1 MIVLYVPWGI
11 VFVYQIKTQATEA
24 NEGFKLVNAIHYI
37 TAFAIKS
44 QDFSVESIVF
54 KLIAFVFLILILVLI
69 YRNRDKFAG
78 AGVFLMYAT
87 IAIGII
93 SLMSSFSN
101 TMRIRYLVPVLG
113 IFWLSAS
120 IEIGKIKS
128 NKVLA
133 FALILVMLLAC
144 ASVVITCQDIDSR
157 LAFNEE
163 KDNFLD
169 SINNNGSVIVYNTDY
184 GYKVVHNDLNNTKQ
198 YTLSGKY
205 FYDDDIE
212 VCKDFDKVLKD
223 NRDKKV
229 YLVNWKLKES
239 NKKYEENYNLTKVD
253 DADHYS
259 FNLVGK

>member
-1 MIVLYVPWGI
+1 MSWAMRVLLIIGSV
-11 VFVYQIKTQATEA
+11 
-24 NEGFKLVNAIHYI
+24 I
-37 TAFAIKS
+37 TAFY
-44 QDFSVESIVF
+44 
-54 KLIAFVFLILILVLI
+54 VLKKI
-69 YRNRDKFAG
+69 RRSRMRTED
-78 AGVFLMYAT
+78 
-87 IAIGII
+87 
-93 SLMSSFSN
+93 SL
-101 TMRIRYLVPVLG
+101 
-113 IFWLSAS
+113 FWL
-120 IEIGKIKS
+120 
-128 NKVLA
+128 L

-239 NKKYEENYNLTKVD
+239 NKKYEENYNLTKVY